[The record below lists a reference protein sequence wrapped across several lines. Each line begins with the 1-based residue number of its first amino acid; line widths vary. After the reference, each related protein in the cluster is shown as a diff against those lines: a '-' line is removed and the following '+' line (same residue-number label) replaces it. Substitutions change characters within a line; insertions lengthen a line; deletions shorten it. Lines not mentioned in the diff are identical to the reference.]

1 MQYLCEKRC
10 VFLFWRL
17 KTDIVSGDRG
27 QCVDKKRKRGLKE
40 RPTEKRVKEKMEW
53 KKRREIQT
61 QEELFC
67 HDFGL

>member
-10 VFLFWRL
+10 GFVFWRL

-40 RPTEKRVKEKMEW
+40 RPTEKRVKEKNGVEEEERDTNA
-53 KKRREIQT
+53 RRVI
-61 QEELFC
+61 LP
-67 HDFGL
+67 

>member
-40 RPTEKRVKEKMEW
+40 RPTEKRVKEKNGVEEEERDTNA
-53 KKRREIQT
+53 RRVI
-61 QEELFC
+61 LP
-67 HDFGL
+67 

>member
-10 VFLFWRL
+10 GFLFWRL

-40 RPTEKRVKEKMEW
+40 RPTEKRVKEKNGVEEEERDTNA
-53 KKRREIQT
+53 RRVI
-61 QEELFC
+61 LP
-67 HDFGL
+67 